1 VVLAFA
7 LVYITWGTTYL
18 AIKIGVETLPPAVF
32 GGSRLGLAGLIMLAY
47 LRIRGQSLRVPRG
60 DWFWLALPAILFF
73 VGGNGLLT
81 MGEIF
86 VASGV
91 ASILAATTPLWM
103 ALFERLWPHGERL
116 SAKGWI
122 GIFAGLIGVVA
133 LLAPRLGDPR
143 GLVQDFG
150 PLLILGSAISWALG
164 SFLSRN
170 RQVRVTHLVA
180 AGYQMFLGGGTLFL
194 IGLALGEG
202 KELTAQTMTPRALG
216 AFFYLLVV
224 GSIIGFTAFN
234 WLLRNVSATMAGT
247 YAYVNPVVA
256 ILVGWLINDEPIT
269 VGMALGITIILTGVA
284 LVRSGRKQAPLAGN
298 SKQTVV
304 AQPTASAHS
313 APAEPLQARPRAVSC
328 RSD

>member
-1 VVLAFA
+1 
-7 LVYITWGTTYL
+7 
-18 AIKIGVETLPPAVF
+18 
-32 GGSRLGLAGLIMLAY
+32 MLAY
-47 LRIRGQSLRVPRG
+47 LRVRGQSLRVPRSE
-60 DWFWLALPAILFF
+60 WLWLVVPAILFF

-81 MGEIF
+81 AGEVY

-91 ASILAATTPLWM
+91 ASVLAATTPLWI

-116 SAKGWI
+116 SVRGWI
-122 GIFAGLIGVVA
+122 GISAGLIGVAV
-133 LLAPRLGDPR
+133 LLAPGLGEPA

-170 RQVRVTHLVA
+170 RQVRLGHLIV
-180 AGYQMFLGGGTLFL
+180 AGYQMLIGGGSLFL
-194 IGLALGEG
+194 IGLVLGEG
-202 KELTAQTMTPRALG
+202 NELTTDTMTPRALG

-256 ILVGWLINDEPIT
+256 ILVGWLINGEPIT
-269 VGMALGITIILTGVA
+269 VGVALGIAIILTGVA
-284 LVRSGRKQAPLAGN
+284 LVRGGRKQATLAGN
-298 SKQTVV
+298 AKR
-304 AQPTASAHS
+304 TAV
-313 APAEPLQARPRAVSC
+313 AEPADSERSAQSETFQARTRAVSC